1 MCMARTLRRWRAPV
15 TRTYHAYVS
24 LRIGILGARRTRNGL
39 GPFLAQHL
47 EAAGA
52 RVAAVGGRDAASA
65 GSAAAALATLLG
77 HEVGAHGSVHELCR
91 SGIDALVIASPP
103 GTHADALEVAL
114 AARLPTLCEKPL
126 VEPRETDRGLALV
139 DGFDRAGVL
148 LVENCQWPFV
158 LPALF
163 TLHPQ
168 LTGATPNVLRM
179 RLSPSQPGP
188 GMVSDSLSHLLSLA
202 QSLVAVGGDTEA
214 RDVALAPFGADGLL
228 LRLIL
233 ASGVSRLHCA
243 LELVPCPAQPRPAW
257 IEVDGCRMERE
268 IGPGYAIQFR
278 AEDRVVSAPDP
289 MRELVYRFASLAQH
303 PVDEPRRAESRRIRE
318 RARLFG
324 HVVRCCEG

>member
-1 MCMARTLRRWRAPV
+1 MR
-15 TRTYHAYVS
+15 VS

-47 EAAGA
+47 ESAGA
-52 RVAAVGGRDAASA
+52 RVVAVGGRDVAAASA
-65 GSAAAALATLLG
+65 GAAALAGLLG
-77 HEVGAHGSVHELCR
+77 HEVRGHGSVHELCR

-103 GTHADALEVAL
+103 ETHADALEAAL

-126 VEPRETDRGLALV
+126 VEPRATARGLALV
-139 DGFDRAGVL
+139 DGFDRAAVL

-158 LPALF
+158 LPALRA
-163 TLHPQ
+163 LHPQ
-168 LTGATPNVLRM
+168 LAGVAPHELRM

-188 GMVSDSLSHLLSLA
+188 GMVADSLSHLLSLA
-202 QSLVAVGGDTEA
+202 QGLVAVGPGTEA
-214 RDVALAPFGADGLL
+214 CDVSLAQHGRDGLL
-228 LRLIL
+228 LLLTL
-233 ASGVSRLHCA
+233 ASGASRLRCE

-257 IEVDGCRMERE
+257 VEVDGCRMERA

-278 AEDRVVSAPDP
+278 AGDLVVSAPDP

-303 PVDEPRRAESRRIRE
+303 PVDEPRRAENRRIRE

-324 HVVRCCEG
+324 HVVGCCEG